1 MVIKLEAITLIADER
16 PRDEIKFDSFWNKK
30 QKNSTAFLKKWQNLI
45 ILLEVN

>member
-1 MVIKLEAITLIADER
+1 MVIKLEAITLITDER